1 MSSRNEDLMK
11 EWAATAEPAM
21 PGIDVSA
28 TADPFASKS
37 DDDTEWQDI
46 VAREQLTW
54 GADLT
59 ETDDDSAADD

>member
-11 EWAATAEPAM
+11 EWTATAEPAM

-28 TADPFASKS
+28 TPDPFAPKS
-37 DDDTEWQDI
+37 DDDTEWQEI

-54 GADLT
+54 GTDLT
-59 ETDDDSAADD
+59 DTDDSAAED